1 MTTTGSTRRARWFTT
16 SGADPNAGHQVFLF
30 PHAGG
35 TAPAY
40 QAWGAT
46 LPSTMEVR
54 TLQLPGRQ
62 ERFDEQPFTDVEP
75 LLDALQEAFEAELD
89 GRPYVLFG
97 HSFGG
102 MLAYRLAVAAAWNG
116 LPAPALLAVSSWAPG
131 LGWAAELAQVA
142 TLSDDQLLAR
152 VAQLGLLTEGTA
164 LDPATLASIMPAI
177 RADFLAAGSL
187 HEDGEPVPC
196 PVAAYGG
203 TSDPIVPPEALSVWA
218 EHTADFLGA
227 TEFSA
232 GHFHLFDHAAALQH
246 SLERQVRKLRARV

>member
-1 MTTTGSTRRARWFTT
+1 MTTTGSIRRTRWFTT
-16 SGADPNAGHQVFLF
+16 SGADPNADVQVFLF

-46 LPSTMEVR
+46 LPSSMEVR

-102 MLAYRLAVAAAWNG
+102 MLAYRLSVAAAWNG
-116 LPAPALLAVSSWAPG
+116 LPEPELLAVSSWAPG

-142 TLSDDQLLAR
+142 TMSDGELLAR
-152 VAQLGLLTEGTA
+152 VAELGLLTEGTS
-164 LDPATLASIMPAI
+164 LDAATLASIMPAI

-187 HEDGEPVPC
+187 DEDGEPAPC

-203 TSDPIVPPEALSVWA
+203 ESDPIVPPGSLSVWA
-218 EHTADFLGA
+218 EHTTDFLG
-227 TEFSA
+227 TTQSPS
-232 GHFHLFDHAAALQH
+232 GHFHLFDDAAAVQY
-246 SLERQVRKLRARV
+246 SLERQVRKLRARG